1 MFEFSFLKDHPSEIR
16 ENICWERK
24 TKTSGAEKRKS
35 AISKQE
41 IKVLGRLKADG
52 IKQVNI
58 LEWKKHHSQTLLLGT
73 VLAWDV
79 LENIQP

>member
-1 MFEFSFLKDHPSEIR
+1 MLGKKNKEQVVLKR
-16 ENICWERK
+16 
-24 TKTSGAEKRKS
+24 GKS

-41 IKVLGRLKADG
+41 IKIPGRQKADR

-58 LEWKKHHSQTLLLGT
+58 LEQKKHHSQTPILGT